1 MCQALWGDSDITWAM
16 QPANNNARGILCI
29 WSEQVFRLE
38 KKCSGCGFIYLE
50 GTWIANGVKVNIVN
64 IYLPCEVGLKRNLWD
79 QIRQLRNA
87 NLGGLWCIL
96 GDFNSIRRP
105 SERVGSNERQQDER
119 SIKEFNEWI
128 AELEVEDV
136 PCVGR
141 KYTWYRPNGTVKSS
155 LDRILVSAK

>member
-1 MCQALWGDSDITWAM
+1 MLCLQETKKEQVDKALCRALWGDLDITWAM

-87 NLGGLWCIL
+87 NLGG
-96 GDFNSIRRP
+96 FRFMVYIRYLP
-105 SERVGSNERQQDER
+105 NLIMSNYCAIET
-119 SIKEFNEWI
+119 S
-128 AELEVEDV
+128 
-136 PCVGR
+136 
-141 KYTWYRPNGTVKSS
+141 
-155 LDRILVSAK
+155 